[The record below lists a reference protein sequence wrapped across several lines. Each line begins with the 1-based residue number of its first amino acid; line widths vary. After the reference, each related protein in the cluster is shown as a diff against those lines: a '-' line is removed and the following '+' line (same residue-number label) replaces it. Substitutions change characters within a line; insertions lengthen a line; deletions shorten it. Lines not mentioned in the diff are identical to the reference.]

1 MDRQDLL
8 ARLNEIR
15 PQVEPIQGWLDP
27 NAGAV
32 LYQFAALN
40 APNGNIVELGSWKG
54 RSTAWLAF
62 GVKDRGSG
70 RVVAVD
76 TWAGTRTETETL
88 HARLLEGYGPDQLY
102 EEFLGNLRRL
112 GLEGQVE
119 AWRMTTLEAA
129 RRWDRG
135 ASIGVLHVDASHEY
149 ADVRADFEHWSPF
162 VAPGG
167 FVVFDDVPAFPGPSR
182 LVTELPRWYSYFAA
196 SPNQWWVR
204 KNPA

>member
-1 MDRQDLL
+1 MDRQNLL

-15 PQVEPIQGWLDP
+15 PQVEPIQGWLEP

-40 APNGNIVELGSWKG
+40 APNGNVVELGSWKG

-102 EEFLGNLRRL
+102 STQL
-112 GLEGQVE
+112 
-119 AWRMTTLEAA
+119 
-129 RRWDRG
+129 
-135 ASIGVLHVDASHEY
+135 S
-149 ADVRADFEHWSPF
+149 
-162 VAPGG
+162 
-167 FVVFDDVPAFPGPSR
+167 
-182 LVTELPRWYSYFAA
+182 
-196 SPNQWWVR
+196 
-204 KNPA
+204 